1 MSGLDVLKKVHAENP
16 TVPIVMIT
24 AASSE
29 ERALL
34 ALQSGAHAY
43 LLKPFDPSR
52 LVELVNKLVGC

>member
-1 MSGLDVLKKVHAENP
+1 
-16 TVPIVMIT
+16 MIT